1 MWCLDSCC
9 SSLQNPKREN
19 PIVKWCSRRRKKRTE
34 KQKDFLLFSA
44 LQKPQEVGFSF
55 CKNWMRRK
63 LGFSFGFLAEEQM
76 GFFLLQKL
84 EEEENTKCVFFFC
97 KKLEEEE
104 DKMGFFFCKNWKR
117 RRIKIA
123 EKRETI
129 IKTGKSKTQ
138 ATKKKGKTHV
148 QTAPVMTEICYRK
161 KETVAEG
168 SLAAQ
173 EEEDV
178 KNQFLHNPV
187 TTVATWS

>member
-1 MWCLDSCC
+1 M
-9 SSLQNPKREN
+9 
-19 PIVKWCSRRRKKRTE
+19 
-34 KQKDFLLFSA
+34 F
-44 LQKPQEVGFSF
+44 FSF
-55 CKNWMRRK
+55 
-63 LGFSFGFLAEEQM
+63 A
-76 GFFLLQKL
+76 
-84 EEEENTKCVFFFC
+84 

-148 QTAPVMTEICYRK
+148 QTALVMTEICYRK

-173 EEEDV
+173 EEEEEEDV